1 MSIDLSDDLSIT
13 YTALEMS
20 VEVTDYN
27 LREYSPC

>member
-20 VEVTDYN
+20 VEVADYN